1 MRIYRPKTCGVMAKP
16 LEKSDRPQS
25 SIVVCDRKMGPMDL
39 AICWDYRP
47 FDPRDEPK
55 PPTHID
61 GSNGSAAPALFAIV
75 KTPRENPETAAA
87 TGRSTGALFANTL
100 GQENFFDKDLL
111 KRNREYN
118 EKYSL
123 ERNCEC
129 GNLNEEQFN
138 RESRPSVR
146 HSAQQTSN
154 TSRRSSS
161 SSHRP
166 KTTASRVVSGQNA
179 LQKSMYKSSPNLIA
193 QLNEN
198 EKLLN
203 SDPCQLVCISH
214 RQQGMEDL
222 QQYRSQPDLKYH
234 PQKQRIPRECHN
246 KSSAHKLPHAWNNN
260 NKPELRPFKAGLPTR
275 NSNSF
280 DSGCGGMNDK
290 SYHHQPQIRIPKPR
304 EPYAHKNYNIDTLA
318 PPFACW
324 KGGAGQGG
332 YPEHWR
338 LASVYQHAYKP
349 IDQRRR
355 PLLATVYQ

>member
-16 LEKSDRPQS
+16 LEKSTLDRPQS
-25 SIVVCDRKMGPMDL
+25 SIIVCDRKMGPMDL

-61 GSNGSAAPALFAIV
+61 GSNGSAAPAVFAIV
-75 KTPRENPETAAA
+75 KTPRENHETAAA

-123 ERNCEC
+123 ERKCEC
-129 GNLNEEQFN
+129 GNVNEEQYI
-138 RESRPSVR
+138 RDSRPSVR

-154 TSRRSSS
+154 SSRRSSS

-166 KTTASRVVSGQNA
+166 KTTASRAASGQNA

-193 QLNEN
+193 QLNAS
-198 EKLLN
+198 EKVN

-214 RQQGMEDL
+214 RQGVEHL
-222 QQYRSQPDLKYH
+222 QQYRSQPDLNYH
-234 PQKQRIPRECHN
+234 PQKQRIQRECHT
-246 KSSAHKLPHAWNNN
+246 KFAAHK
-260 NKPELRPFKAGLPTR
+260 PEIRPFKAGLPTR

-280 DSGCGGMNDK
+280 DSGCGGLNDK
-290 SYHHQPQIRIPKPR
+290 SCHQPQIRIPKPR